1 MKDTWTTHGTSIVS
15 NGWTNVKR
23 QPLINVVASNSSGS
37 MFMYAKDFTGQ
48 EKTGTNIV
56 EFLLESIK
64 EVRFSNVLQVVTDNT
79 SYYDYVKM
87 KEVLVSRWEKMNI
100 TMHCLG
106 FALNPFFSFTILNI
120 YLNPEALNGVARRT
134 PNQDQEVVARV
145 LKG

>member
-79 SYYDYVKM
+79 SYCKSTG
-87 KEVLVSRWEKMNI
+87 KEFEKGTQTYLLVSLCGSYVESHM
-100 TMHCLG
+100 
-106 FALNPFFSFTILNI
+106 
-120 YLNPEALNGVARRT
+120 
-134 PNQDQEVVARV
+134 
-145 LKG
+145 